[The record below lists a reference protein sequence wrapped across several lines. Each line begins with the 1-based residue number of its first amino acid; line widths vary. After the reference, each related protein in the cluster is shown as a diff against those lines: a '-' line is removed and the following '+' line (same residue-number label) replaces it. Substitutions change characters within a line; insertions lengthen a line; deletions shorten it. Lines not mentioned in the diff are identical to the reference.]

1 MKTFKQFF
9 EDVSSS
15 ADQIGNVDIYAKEPN
30 KEIEPLGQVSTP
42 DKVKISKYI
51 GKVAEDGDT
60 LIQDLIKDSEFDTIQ
75 YHRSF
80 RAILDEHDI
89 NWPVF
94 RKHVKNRFKTGLKL
108 TNYFKGSA
116 GQVDFVRVFKPIT
129 DSLLVNPD
137 QDGDNFFKEIFT
149 LNHSIGNTAVGDG
162 EFLLGIIGN
171 GVKGK
176 TGDVDVLRLTKKG
189 STALEVGTWSKIIGA
204 SSREKN
210 RKGIA
215 LELLQLAVN
224 NRQDTWT
231 PETFE
236 TCERLLQNFKTLT
249 PEHIQYVIDLI
260 VTNSG
265 TKYGPF
271 TPLNRIIGSVV
282 LYDYILDHGDN
293 FVVII
298 NYSSGGADSPKMTK
312 ARSDLGL
319 YNARFCNPARLGL
332 EGTIN
337 LSLEKN
343 YFGFSIDK
351 SAVRVQLG
359 L

>member
-1 MKTFKQFF
+1 MTKF
-9 EDVSSS
+9 
-15 ADQIGNVDIYAKEPN
+15 
-30 KEIEPLGQVSTP
+30 
-42 DKVKISKYI
+42 
-51 GKVAEDGDT
+51 
-60 LIQDLIKDSEFDTIQ
+60 
-75 YHRSF
+75 
-80 RAILDEHDI
+80 
-89 NWPVF
+89 
-94 RKHVKNRFKTGLKL
+94 
-108 TNYFKGSA
+108 
-116 GQVDFVRVFKPIT
+116 
-129 DSLLVNPD
+129 
-137 QDGDNFFKEIFT
+137 
-149 LNHSIGNTAVGDG
+149 
-162 EFLLGIIGN
+162 GIIEYLDAEN
-171 GVKGK
+171 GEYYITYPPFYEFNSNCDVKFNLY
-176 TGDVDVLRLTKKG
+176 D
-189 STALEVGTWSKIIGA
+189 
-204 SSREKN
+204 
-210 RKGIA
+210 
-215 LELLQLAVN
+215 
-224 NRQDTWT
+224 
-231 PETFE
+231 
-236 TCERLLQNFKTLT
+236 CERLLQNFKTLT

-337 LSLEKN
+337 VSLEKN